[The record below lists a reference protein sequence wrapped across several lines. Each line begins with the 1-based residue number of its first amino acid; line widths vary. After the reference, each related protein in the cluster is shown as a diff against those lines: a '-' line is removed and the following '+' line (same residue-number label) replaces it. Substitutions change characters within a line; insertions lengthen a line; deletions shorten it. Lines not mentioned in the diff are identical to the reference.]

1 MVNSN
6 FATYF
11 VLAGLG
17 VLAAIALW
25 HSATTSGVAVWRR
38 VLLMMG
44 AVSNAV
50 STLAF
55 LWLNIRDEAIPRYM
69 FFLWI
74 SFGLAAVLAGTFG
87 RRSSRLLVVA
97 NGITLV
103 VCWYLLGLGN
113 TP

>member
-1 MVNSN
+1 MFNSN
-6 FATYF
+6 FATYS
-11 VLAGLG
+11 VLAGLSL
-17 VLAAIALW
+17 LAVIALW
-25 HSATTSGVAVWRR
+25 HSATTSGTAVWRR
-38 VLLMMG
+38 VFLMVG
-44 AVSNAV
+44 AVSNAL

-55 LWLNIRDEAIPRYM
+55 LWLNIRDAAIPRYM
-69 FFLWI
+69 FFFWI

-87 RRSSRLLVVA
+87 KRLSRLLVVA